1 MTAMTDAPSQSRQS
15 ASSKNTAPDTDSTLD
30 NPLSPS
36 FRRGKNILAV
46 ASGKGG
52 VGKTFFS
59 ISLTQAL
66 ANMGKKVLLFDG
78 DLGLANVDVQLGLMP
93 KRDLNDVIRGRL
105 SLDKVIQH
113 YEGGNFDIIAGR
125 SGQASLSALPSQRL
139 MMLRDQL
146 LDVADQYDAVII
158 DLGAGVDRTVRMLSS
173 MATRTL
179 LVSTDEPTS
188 LTDAYA
194 FIKLG
199 AAAGLSKNVSIV
211 VNMAQSASEGE
222 KTYKTLLKA
231 CENFL
236 RLSPPLAGMVRQ
248 DPRVKETIRH
258 QTPLLTRS
266 PNTEAASDVEK
277 IAKNAWREMQEEAR
291 EMVKAAA
298 KR

>member
-1 MTAMTDAPSQSRQS
+1 MAETTAASDA
-15 ASSKNTAPDTDSTLD
+15 AFD

-59 ISLTQAL
+59 VTL
-66 ANMGKKVLLFDG
+66 AQSFARQGKKVLLFDG

-113 YEGGNFDIIAGR
+113 YEDGGFDIVAGR

-139 MMLRDQL
+139 AMLRDQL
-146 LDVADQYDAVII
+146 IDVSDEYDVVII
-158 DLGAGVDRTVRMLSS
+158 DLGAGVDRTVRMFSAS
-173 MATRTL
+173 ATRTL
-179 LVSTDEPTS
+179 LVTTDEPTS

-194 FIKLG
+194 YIKLG
-199 AAAGLSKNVSIV
+199 SAAGMSKNVSIV
-211 VNMAQSASEGE
+211 VNQAQSQTEGE

-236 RLSPPLAGMVRQ
+236 RLSPPLAGMVRH
-248 DPRVKETIRH
+248 DAKVKETIRH

-266 PNTEAASDVEK
+266 PNCEAAGDVEK
-277 IAKNAWREMQEEAR
+277 IAKNAWREMQEEVRSMMKVAAR
-291 EMVKAAA
+291 
-298 KR
+298 

>member
-1 MTAMTDAPSQSRQS
+1 MAADTKTVHDLSQDIPPS
-15 ASSKNTAPDTDSTLD
+15 ASFP
-30 NPLSPS
+30 
-36 FRRGKNILAV
+36 RGKNILAV

-59 ISLTQAL
+59 ISLAHAL
-66 ANMGKKVLLFDG
+66 TRMGKNVLLFDG

-105 SLDKVIQH
+105 SLDKVVQR
-113 YEGGNFDIIAGR
+113 YEDGGFDIVAGR

-139 MMLRDQL
+139 AMLRDQL
-146 LDVADQYDAVII
+146 IELSDAYDAVII
-158 DLGAGVDRTVRMLSS
+158 DLGAGVDRTVRMFSAA
-173 MATRTL
+173 ATRTL

-199 AAAGLSKNVSIV
+199 AAAGMSKNVSIV
-211 VNMAQSASEGE
+211 VNMASSTTEGE

-248 DPRVKETIRH
+248 DPKVKETIRH

-266 PNTEAASDVEK
+266 PNCDAAGDLEK
-277 IAKNAWREMQEEAR
+277 IAKYVYAEMQEEAR
-291 EMVKAAA
+291 AMAKAA
-298 KR
+298 RG